1 MLRHYRAG
9 SSVPLT
15 ASSEVLLKS
24 KPDFVVDSHTFTS
37 LCICLSASTT
47 TVISTA
53 RASTTPA
60 QRANNAYGNMYGM
73 FIGGMGNFTAP
84 LQVFANFA
92 ALTDALNLGFSAHH
106 SPISRAWSAIE
117 HPSVNLPALLDWV
130 INQSHLKYNHSA
142 DIIAET
148 LRLPAFIKRHAA
160 TPILAHD
167 VAAARDLLEAAARH
181 IGWEATAARSIIREL
196 EARFRAGH
204 DLSLQG
210 RALTLWLFEC
220 LSQARASHTRLD
232 VVMRRHDSHTL
243 GQRGA
248 ALNNVDWALSF
259 IGYIDA
265 TQLTRTIL
273 NREFDHAGIDR
284 RDPGRRR
291 SSGNRGR
298 GQGRGQQGG
307 RQSRSS
313 PNRSAQASGAR
324 NNRQPRRN
332 SSQRQSPQSGAR
344 SSGPRISFPAN
355 SGRRDGGPAPRQPA
369 RAPLPRDSAALG
381 HRPRNCT
388 RQDGTPDFDVWQA
401 WFTAKAGANGADW
414 HTGTYCLRVNIGIDC
429 RNRSQCKFDHAC
441 GFCGGAP
448 HPGGYKNCEIYRG
461 FR

>member
-1 MLRHYRAG
+1 M
-9 SSVPLT
+9 
-15 ASSEVLLKS
+15 
-24 KPDFVVDSHTFTS
+24 
-37 LCICLSASTT
+37 
-47 TVISTA
+47 ISTA

-60 QRANNAYGNMYGM
+60 QRANNAYGNMYGL
-73 FIGGMGNFTAP
+73 FIGGMGNSTTP

-92 ALTDALNLGFSAHH
+92 ALTDALDLGFSTHH

-117 HPSVNLPALLDWV
+117 HPSVNLPAMLDWI
-130 INQSHLKYNHSA
+130 INQSHLKFNHSD

-148 LRLPAFIKRHAA
+148 LRLPAFIKRRA
-160 TPILAHD
+160 TSPILAHD
-167 VAAARDLLEAAARH
+167 ITAARDLLEATARH
-181 IGWEATAARSIIREL
+181 IGWEATAARNIIREL
-196 EARFRAGH
+196 EARSRAGH

-284 RDPGRRR
+284 RDIGRRR
-291 SSGNRGR
+291 VSGNRGR

-344 SSGPRISFPAN
+344 SSGPRISFPAI

-388 RQDGTPDFDVWQA
+388 RWS
-401 WFTAKAGANGADW
+401 W
-414 HTGTYCLRVNIGIDC
+414 
-429 RNRSQCKFDHAC
+429 CKRTCFHL
-441 GFCGGAP
+441 
-448 HPGGYKNCEIYRG
+448 HSSSL
-461 FR
+461 